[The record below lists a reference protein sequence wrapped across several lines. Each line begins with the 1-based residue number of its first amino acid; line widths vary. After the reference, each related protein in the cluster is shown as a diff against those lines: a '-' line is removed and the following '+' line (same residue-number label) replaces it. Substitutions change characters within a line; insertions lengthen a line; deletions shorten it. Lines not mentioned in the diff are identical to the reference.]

1 MKTYLKIKI
10 KHLAEEAQVIKFE
23 KAKWMK
29 KAAKGRAKAAE
40 KQMLDPAPAWMF
52 NAVHEH
58 RVNVVRPEVR
68 DSNLA
73 YGFLRGKSYAHVEA
87 SRYTD
92 PNWTN
97 VLAIVKRFYNPRYRM
112 NVDLDTAFAEWKAAA
127 PPISK
132 RKPRTPRGQR
142 IHRSREEWEKKQN
155 LQYI

>member
-10 KHLAEEAQVIKFE
+10 KHLAQEAQVIKFE
-23 KAKWMK
+23 KQKWLK

-73 YGFLRGKSYAHVEA
+73 YGFLRGKSYEHVEA

-97 VLAIVKRFYNPRYRM
+97 VRAIVKRFYNSRYRA
-112 NVDLDTAFAEWKAAA
+112 NVDLDIALDEWIAVA

-132 RKPRTPRGQR
+132 RKLRTPKGQR
-142 IHRSREEWEKKQN
+142 THRSKEEWEKKQS
-155 LQYI
+155 L